1 MHSKP
6 LSFKPARAIIIMFPI
21 MRVYI
26 AICIPSLEGK
36 YSNDGHGGLVRPLSG
51 TTKTI
56 SKPTIL
62 TGERNSR
69 HCLYNEGIHLKF
81 LLTRVYISEAY
92 PHKRENTQMMVK
104 LD

>member
-36 YSNDGHGGLVRPLSG
+36 YSNDGHVGLIRPLSG
-51 TTKTI
+51 TTQTII
-56 SKPTIL
+56 SKATIPA
-62 TGERNSR
+62 GEFPS
-69 HCLYNEGIHLKF
+69 CSL
-81 LLTRVYISEAY
+81 
-92 PHKRENTQMMVK
+92 
-104 LD
+104 